1 MPVFFYPH
9 KKRLF
14 FIGFLLSF
22 FQAAYSSPGLSD
34 ENPVLSGI
42 DPPRKCTWVILG
54 SSTAEGAGASV
65 IDSSW
70 VSRLQTYLQ
79 KDPRFTII
87 NLGKGGITSFHIMP
101 GLSANEN
108 LVFQPDTTL
117 NIDRALH
124 FLPRGIIVNMPS
136 NDAAHY
142 IDAHTQMNNYRS
154 LQRLAQ
160 AAGSDFWITT
170 SQPRNF
176 GDPKQIKIQE
186 EIRDSILHYFGNHAI
201 DLFTPLADSVSW
213 LLPHY
218 GSGDGIHLNDTGHRL
233 IFETVVNLGFIENQ
247 CNASFDAQTLD
258 TSTIEAG
265 SINLVANIRSL
276 QWVLNYQGNKPGPMV
291 AEVFNADGK
300 LLQKLRLAEGSGP
313 WPLDVSPEVEKTIR
327 VEVSWQDG
335 TTLTTRASIK

>member
-1 MPVFFYPH
+1 MPVFFYPY
-9 KKRLF
+9 KKRLL

-22 FQAAYSSPGLSD
+22 FHTAYSSPCLSD
-34 ENPVLSGI
+34 NSPVLSGI

-70 VSRLQTYLQ
+70 VSRLQSYLQ

-117 NIDRALH
+117 NIDRALD

-142 IDAHTQMNNYRS
+142 IDAHTQMNNYRF
-154 LQRLAQ
+154 LQRLAHK
-160 AAGSDFWITT
+160 AGSDFWITT

-176 GDPKQIKIQE
+176 GDPKQINIQE

-213 LLPHY
+213 LLPKY
-218 GSGDGIHLNDTGHRL
+218 GSGDGIHLNDAGHRL
-233 IFETVVNLGFIENQ
+233 IFETVVNLDFIEKQ
-247 CNASFDAQTLD
+247 CDVSFDGQTPD
-258 TSTIEAG
+258 SSTIDAG

-276 QWVLNYQGNKPGPMV
+276 QWMLTYKGNHPGPMV
-291 AEVFNADGK
+291 AEVFNANGK
-300 LLQKLRLAEGSGP
+300 LLQKLRLAEGWGP
-313 WPLDVSPEVEKTIR
+313 WPLNVSPELEKTIR
-327 VEVSWQDG
+327 VEVSLHDG
-335 TTLTTRASIK
+335 TTLTASASIK